1 MKFAWHSGCHFN
13 SPTIHV
19 YLCQYLYLRGAYLY
33 LNLDLSMSVYIYTL
47 NILSIYQSICLSI
60 YLSTYLYAHLPV
72 YPPTYLPINQSSY
85 PIQSNLSTIPILSYP
100 ILSYLIYL
108 IYLSNLI
115 QFNLSYLICL
125 CNRTYLFIYLY
136 IYSISI
142 SIQHPCFLSHLGPPW
157 NCPQLLSRRPGVQ
170 PPGGPPMGYGAHKP
184 FSRMHSQCM

>member
-47 NILSIYQSICLSI
+47 NILSIYLSI
-60 YLSTYLYAHLPV
+60 YLSVYLPIYLSICPSTRLPT

-108 IYLSNLI
+108 IYLINLSNLI

-136 IYSISI
+136 IYIFYI
-142 SIQHPCFLSHLGPPW
+142 YIYTAPVFPKPPRTSVELPSVAFTATW
-157 NCPQLLSRRPGVQ
+157 RSAPWGTT
-170 PPGGPPMGYGAHKP
+170 YGIWSP
-184 FSRMHSQCM
+184 